1 MGKRTAAQKAAD
13 REVTQ
18 RKQQAKNN
26 RKEKWERKGLA
37 RQLRR
42 ETVAASLYGLTTGNG
57 FQCSH
62 VGEDGQRCGAPALTG
77 GYYCRGHVKK

>member
-26 RKEKWERKGLA
+26 RKEKWARKGLL

-42 ETVAASLYGLTTGNG
+42 ETVAANVYGLTTGRG

-62 VGEDGQRCGAPALTG
+62 VGEDGQACGAPALIG
-77 GYYCRGHVKK
+77 GYYCGRHVKK